1 MNISDHPCAAP
12 GARASH
18 ALLDAIDGARTVLVA
33 TVDGFPLAVAQRQPL
48 DADRLA
54 AIVSSIG
61 ALGAAASRETGIGAP
76 RCLVVE
82 STQGR
87 LVVRC
92 VKAGSHDLV
101 VAVLTDT
108 QALLGRVWTALVH
121 IEQTLA
127 AP

>member
-1 MNISDHPCAAP
+1 MNLSDHPYAAP
-12 GARASH
+12 GARAAH
-18 ALLDAIDGARTVLVA
+18 ELLESIDGARTVLVA
-33 TVDGFPLAVAQRQPL
+33 TIDGFALAVAQRQSI

-54 AIVSSIG
+54 AMVSSIG
-61 ALGAAASRETGIGAP
+61 ALGAAASRETGIGTP

-92 VKAGSHDLV
+92 VTAGSHELV

-108 QALLGRVWTALVH
+108 QALLGRVWSALAHVEQALV
-121 IEQTLA
+121 IS
-127 AP
+127 